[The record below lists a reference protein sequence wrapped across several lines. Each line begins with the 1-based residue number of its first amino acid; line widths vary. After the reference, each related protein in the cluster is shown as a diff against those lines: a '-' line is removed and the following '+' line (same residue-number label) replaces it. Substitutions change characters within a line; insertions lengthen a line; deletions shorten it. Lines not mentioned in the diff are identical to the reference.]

1 MIGVDPLRSL
11 ARPIDRSHS
20 PGISYSRKKR
30 GRAWGLVFWHPSLT
44 LVRSDMKDLNE
55 LTDLQLA
62 ILQQVWKRGSAT
74 VTDVH
79 DSIVAETGLAKKTV
93 GTIMS
98 RLERQ
103 GLLEHEVEGRE
114 YVFTPTVSREEVGQ
128 AKVRNVLDRLFGGSL
143 PALVS
148 HALDVKDVR
157 PGDVEKVRTLIEEWG
172 RSQPA
177 GKGE

>member
-1 MIGVDPLRSL
+1 MDLIFKSLRL
-11 ARPIDRSHS
+11 TPV
-20 PGISYSRKKR
+20 R
-30 GRAWGLVFWHPSLT
+30 GA
-44 LVRSDMKDLNE
+44 MKDLNE

-62 ILQQVWKRGSAT
+62 ILQEVWKRGSAT

-79 DSIVAETGLAKKTV
+79 DSLVDETGLAKKTV

-128 AKVRNVLDRLFGGSL
+128 AKMRSVLDRLFGGSL

-157 PGDVEKVRTLIEEWG
+157 PGDVKKVRALIEKWE
-172 RSQPA
+172 RAQLE
-177 GKGE
+177 GKGARS